1 MNRNI
6 VLLNDLTLDEN
17 SLLKENIIKIT
28 TKIKKIAEENNNYIL
43 NLALDFLLRSY
54 ISTIYFNDNDNFK
67 ILLNLKEI
75 KNFLKYKNNKYIFI
89 NDLLD
94 NFSSN
99 TLNPKEFIEK
109 YLSDNINQK
118 TYDIIKKI

>member
-6 VLLNDLTLDEN
+6 VLLNDLALDEN

-54 ISTIYFNDNDNFK
+54 ISTIYFNNNDNFK

-75 KNFLKYKNNKYIFI
+75 KNFLKYKK
-89 NDLLD
+89 
-94 NFSSN
+94 
-99 TLNPKEFIEK
+99 
-109 YLSDNINQK
+109 
-118 TYDIIKKI
+118 